1 MRAATTSAAK
11 AIRIFLLNDSEA
23 AECAML
29 ASRSQMLDT
38 LLTAPVRF
46 TATVLHGPAL
56 LAPVPGSKPAGP
68 IIPTLFTFPPV
79 AGFIIVAPVVAG
91 FIIVAVA
98 RARTA

>member
-1 MRAATTSAAK
+1 MSNASVALARLSGAA
-11 AIRIFLLNDSEA
+11 
-23 AECAML
+23 
-29 ASRSQMLDT
+29 SQMLDT
-38 LLTAPVRF
+38 LLIAPVRF
-46 TATVLHGPAL
+46 TATVLHGPSL

-68 IIPTLFTFPPV
+68 IIPTFPPV